1 MRLFLFY
8 FVCYD
13 VTKLNTVYTME
24 GVVTMKKEAT
34 ACTYIGKD
42 NVIKTGT
49 IKAED
54 LLLSQ
59 KECEL
64 LFGSKSAC
72 SQKNQARPFHE

>member
-1 MRLFLFY
+1 
-8 FVCYD
+8 
-13 VTKLNTVYTME
+13 
-24 GVVTMKKEAT
+24 MKKEAT

-49 IKAED
+49 IKADD

-64 LFGSKSAC
+64 LFGSKPAC
-72 SQKNQARPFHE
+72 SQKNQVRPFHE